1 MRHTVRVTEENSAR
15 YPWWTHNESEV
26 DQFINLQCSD
36 SAYYSSKTEVVSFE
50 PEEVLRLTKP
60 EMGDCGRKRQ
70 C

>member
-1 MRHTVRVTEENSAR
+1 MNRKSTNSL
-15 YPWWTHNESEV
+15 
-26 DQFINLQCSD
+26 ICSVEI
-36 SAYYSSKTEVVSFE
+36 ALTLVLRQKTFDRQTFE